1 MKKKIVF
8 SLIFWQFRKFRLI
21 STIIFL
27 NYTQVALHWTKLDL
41 SILFEMLKKANQLYI
56 GTEHE
61 RMTLWFITWFVKLRL

>member
-41 SILFEMLKKANQLYI
+41 SIFIWNVKKNQPVVY
-56 GTEHE
+56 
-61 RMTLWFITWFVKLRL
+61 RDWTWEDDLVIHNLIC